1 MSNTNVDSILNQV
14 GDDGI
19 DLSGQ
24 PQTPREFIAD
34 TMRAFSKLGAG
45 NESEGETE
53 EPDDSIEALDKIM
66 FALAPGL
73 ADPNEDD
80 DTRRYD
86 KMKVEA
92 AEQTLDEI
100 MSAFEAA
107 TESLE
112 HDEPVALML
121 QEINLR
127 RDLDYQM
134 GKLDDVRREILASNG
149 VNIQVYRTLSEIGLG
164 IESSLPPQSMYTR
177 DYSVNGLSA
186 TLESVNKAHAA
197 AGVVSA
203 LLGLGLVYK
212 IYKWLRSKFGKEGD
226 ATSAKVDAAIA
237 KAEKVMDAHSGM
249 VDKLSTQLKDAPVET
264 KFDVLMKFMKDDK
277 EAKALSS
284 KDSKTIISH
293 FEQKFL
299 DSVDGDLVDISTP
312 EGLKDMEE
320 RKRVLIE
327 AMAELQTIL
336 KTLNNSLTD
345 ALKTGNVPSGS
356 ARATR
361 TSASFF
367 GRWAGKE
374 AAKERESNK
383 AITPE
388 GIIASAK
395 KVQDILTDNEFRRMD
410 ASIVTVMNG
419 AKALHERLTVS
430 GKGLSD
436 AQYAEFNKNINLMK
450 ELSRGVQ
457 VNHVFLMRVQLKA
470 GKELVKL
477 IKNEENMD
485 RFLKEFSKEAKGPTL
500 DEALAD

>member
-312 EGLKDMEE
+312 
-320 RKRVLIE
+320 
-327 AMAELQTIL
+327 
-336 KTLNNSLTD
+336 
-345 ALKTGNVPSGS
+345 
-356 ARATR
+356 
-361 TSASFF
+361 
-367 GRWAGKE
+367 
-374 AAKERESNK
+374 
-383 AITPE
+383 
-388 GIIASAK
+388 
-395 KVQDILTDNEFRRMD
+395 
-410 ASIVTVMNG
+410 
-419 AKALHERLTVS
+419 
-430 GKGLSD
+430 
-436 AQYAEFNKNINLMK
+436 
-450 ELSRGVQ
+450 
-457 VNHVFLMRVQLKA
+457 
-470 GKELVKL
+470 
-477 IKNEENMD
+477 
-485 RFLKEFSKEAKGPTL
+485 
-500 DEALAD
+500 